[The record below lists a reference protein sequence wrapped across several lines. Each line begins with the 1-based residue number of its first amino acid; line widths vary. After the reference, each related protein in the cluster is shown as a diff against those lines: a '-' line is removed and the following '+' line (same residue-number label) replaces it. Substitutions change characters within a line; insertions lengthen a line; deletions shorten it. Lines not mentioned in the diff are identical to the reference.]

1 MEGKNFFCK
10 FPKPFMMTKCL
21 INVLL
26 FAVDA
31 LSVSKN
37 ISVLIDGK
45 VTGLIDLDSIESSKA
60 V

>member
-1 MEGKNFFCK
+1 
-10 FPKPFMMTKCL
+10 MMTKCL